1 MERVG
6 VSAAAQ
12 SRVAVGTLIGIIAPA
27 LLAASE
33 ALSAPQKLCE
43 PSPQIQ
49 QEIARASS
57 ATPAKGSFEELTA
70 PFKALRERFPNDLFA
85 HVRYQD
91 AVNEHGI
98 EGHLKGLTEEYLA
111 LRDAHRGELLYQYL
125 LGRTLE
131 GRNTRQAIAAM
142 EEVLATDANFA
153 PARRTLAEIYGS
165 KAFQDRQRE
174 AAERAKLEQ
183 LCPRTAIAARP
194 APPPAKSELWSRAE
208 ALLKQPRSDER
219 VPELVYQALAQDE
232 WRLQRIRPYDWY
244 TPSYK
249 KEQGQA
255 LQIEYWN
262 GWRMLV
268 QHCWKTDQTA
278 KADEL
283 LSEMQGRLTRLE
295 KDPTSEVYWTGAT
308 TLVALYAQGKQPA
321 KARETLARMQASLK
335 AKPDAK
341 RAADLARLKAK
352 FLSRG

>member
-12 SRVAVGTLIGIIAPA
+12 PRAVFEMLIGIIAAA
-27 LLAASE
+27 LFATSE
-33 ALSAPQKLCE
+33 ALSAPQTLCE
-43 PSPQIQ
+43 PSPEIQ
-49 QEIARASS
+49 HEIANASA

-70 PFKALRERFPNDLFA
+70 SFEALRQRFPNDLFT
-85 HVRYQD
+85 HLRYQD
-91 AVNEHGI
+91 AVNEYGI
-98 EGHLKGLTEEYLA
+98 EGHLKRMGEEYLA
-111 LRDAHRGELLYQYL
+111 LRDAHPGDILYQYL
-125 LGRTLE
+125 FGRTLE
-131 GRNTRQAIAAM
+131 GRNSRQALAAM

-153 PARRTLAEIYGS
+153 PAHRTLAEIYGS
-165 KAFQDRQRE
+165 KAFRDRQKE
-174 AAERAKLEQ
+174 TAERAKLEQ
-183 LCPRTAIAARP
+183 LCPGTAIATRP
-194 APPPAKSELWSRAE
+194 APLPAKSELWSQAE
-208 ALLKQPRSDER
+208 ALLKPARSDER

-244 TPSYK
+244 TQSYK
-249 KEQGQA
+249 KEQGEA

-262 GWRMLV
+262 GWQMLV
-268 QHCWKTDQTA
+268 KHSWKTDQTA

-335 AKPDAK
+335 AKPDPK